1 MWPKNEGNS
10 MKVIRIS
17 ANTRELILDDHETR
31 ILISYSTPVAIRF
44 PDGIF
49 ACTVKNWSPTTKRQ
63 ISKWWGTLQ
72 VSNSEDSY
80 WRNTIPQETLNE
92 LLYGTPL
99 YDEIGQWK
107 TLNSQKYPIKS
118 INAQLRAK

>member
-10 MKVIRIS
+10 MKLIRIS
-17 ANTRELILDDHETR
+17 ANTRELIMGETR

-44 PDGIF
+44 PNGVF
-49 ACTVKNWSPTTKRQ
+49 ACTVKNWSPTTKRR
-63 ISKWWGTLQ
+63 ISKWHDTLH
-72 VSNSEDSY
+72 VTNPEDSY
-80 WRNTIPQETLNE
+80 WRNSIPQEALNE
-92 LLYGTPL
+92 LLKGTPL
-99 YDEIGQWK
+99 YNEIGQWK